1 MAHPVRVID
10 AADEAALIK
19 RITAGATEEFSV
31 IVEQYQN
38 QVYGVILRQVGNQ
51 ATARDLAQE
60 TFVKAYKSLHTFRAE
75 SALSTWLT
83 RIALNVTSS
92 YFESKSYKQSLASE
106 EFTPERH
113 DIASTPPDTT
123 TENQATKVR
132 AAISTLPAKYRDVV
146 ALLALEEQ
154 PREQVAKTLGIPVG
168 TVASRFHK
176 AIGLLK
182 KKLSDG
188 GAI

>member
-1 MAHPVRVID
+1 
-10 AADEAALIK
+10 
-19 RITAGATEEFSV
+19 
-31 IVEQYQN
+31 
-38 QVYGVILRQVGNQ
+38 
-51 ATARDLAQE
+51 
-60 TFVKAYKSLHTFRAE
+60 
-75 SALSTWLT
+75 
-83 RIALNVTSS
+83 VTSS